1 MEYIILK
8 WCGVWV
14 LHESPATY
22 SSQEAAESEAA
33 EINTETIVVSVTEIA
48 EFFGERCSP

>member
-1 MEYIILK
+1 MNEYIILK

-14 LHESPATY
+14 LHPATY
-22 SSQEAAESEAA
+22 SSQEAAKSEAA

-48 EFFGERCSP
+48 RLCERCSP